1 MGHKRIKYASIILFA
16 DVVSI
21 IQNGLHEFHVKVPL
35 REILKMSFAMDLFT
49 HFRNNRH
56 QTTDF

>member
-21 IQNGLHEFHVKVPL
+21 IQNGLGVLIIVDFIFKYFFPSTFVKIPNIFQL
-35 REILKMSFAMDLFT
+35 IFG
-49 HFRNNRH
+49 
-56 QTTDF
+56 